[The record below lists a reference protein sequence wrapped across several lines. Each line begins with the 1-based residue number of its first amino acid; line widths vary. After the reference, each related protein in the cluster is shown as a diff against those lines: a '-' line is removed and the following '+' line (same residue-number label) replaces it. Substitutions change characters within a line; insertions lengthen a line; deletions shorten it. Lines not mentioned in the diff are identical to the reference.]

1 MVVLPRYGSDSLS
14 DLMPSVLAALGVAG
28 QRDTVNLGL
37 AGVRRVCVLLVDG
50 LGALQL
56 AEHSAAAPVLSSL
69 PSRSA
74 TATFPSTTST
84 SLASLGTGSAP
95 GAHGVVGYLTAVPGF
110 DRPMNPLHW
119 RLHGQGPKVD
129 LLAQLPPE
137 TFQPHPTVFER
148 AAAEGIS
155 VTRVAPS
162 YQRESGLTR
171 AVLRGGEFASSVSAG
186 DLVAQ
191 TSRALRIGTRS
202 MVYSYWSELD
212 LTGHVRGPDSDSWTY
227 ELAHVDSIVAGIL
240 AELPDDAALIVTA
253 DHGMVQ
259 VGSRIDLDANDALTN
274 GVRMIAGEP
283 RARHVFTEHGT
294 TSDVR
299 AMWSETL
306 GPEYLIVERDDAIER
321 GWFGPTVRSSV
332 ADCIGDVIALAMG
345 DGALIRR
352 GAEPNQ
358 SALLGH
364 HGSLTD
370 VEMLV
375 PLLVSR
381 S

>member
-14 DLMPSVLAALGVAG
+14 DLMPSVLAALGVSG
-28 QRDTVNLGL
+28 QRDTVDLGL

-137 TFQPHPTVFER
+137 TFQPHPTAFER

-171 AVLRGGEFASSVSAG
+171 AVLRGGEFA
-186 DLVAQ
+186 
-191 TSRALRIGTRS
+191 
-202 MVYSYWSELD
+202 
-212 LTGHVRGPDSDSWTY
+212 
-227 ELAHVDSIVAGIL
+227 
-240 AELPDDAALIVTA
+240 
-253 DHGMVQ
+253 
-259 VGSRIDLDANDALTN
+259 
-274 GVRMIAGEP
+274 
-283 RARHVFTEHGT
+283 
-294 TSDVR
+294 
-299 AMWSETL
+299 
-306 GPEYLIVERDDAIER
+306 
-321 GWFGPTVRSSV
+321 
-332 ADCIGDVIALAMG
+332 
-345 DGALIRR
+345 
-352 GAEPNQ
+352 
-358 SALLGH
+358 
-364 HGSLTD
+364 
-370 VEMLV
+370 
-375 PLLVSR
+375 
-381 S
+381 